1 MRFATRAPVPGDAPI
16 DPAAL
21 VIDPTGGAAFV
32 VSPGAGYDL
41 AGWSV
46 ADGTVLWTASYTA
59 AKAYQPVAI
68 VRNGDG
74 TRLFV
79 TGSVGFSGSGT
90 TTTVAYLP

>member
-41 AGWSV
+41 AAWSV
-46 ADGTVLWTASYTA
+46 AHGTVLWTTSYSTA
-59 AKAYQPVAI
+59 TAYQPVAI
-68 VRNGDG
+68 VRDGNG

-90 TTTVAYLP
+90 TTTLAYQP